1 MAPPNNR
8 RPGFSKRAQYSLFAS
23 YLLGILGAI
32 VGLLLLLV
40 SIFDPRGFS
49 ALRTIGAEVTAPV
62 SRTLAEVSD
71 VTSNAGKN
79 VSAYFNAAS
88 KNAAMQRELEKNRI
102 EILEARSLKQEN
114 QRLKRLLGLEKEVP
128 DAIGMARLIS
138 STSSSSRR
146 IATLGLGATDGI
158 LIGQPVRAPEGLV
171 GRVLETGPTTAR
183 ILLVSDGQ
191 NVTPVKRA
199 SDELP
204 AFATGR
210 GDGTVEVKAVNLGS
224 NPFKGG
230 DLMITS
236 GSGGLYAPGIP
247 VAVVISK
254 TETGAIARIL
264 ADSAKVSHVIVQ
276 PMFQAETV
284 AAVRQ
289 EQIDETEA
297 GTEATADSA
306 GDSAGGE

>member
-8 RPGFSKRAQYSLFAS
+8 RPGFSKRAQYSIFAS
-23 YLLGILGAI
+23 YLLGILGAV
-32 VGLLLLLV
+32 VGLLLLLI
-40 SIFDPRGFS
+40 SIFDPQGF
-49 ALRTIGAEVTAPV
+49 AVLRTIGAEATAPV
-62 SRTLAEVSD
+62 SKTLSEVGGA
-71 VTSNAGKN
+71 TGNAGDN
-79 VSAYFNAAS
+79 ISAYFNAAS
-88 KNAAMQRELEKNRI
+88 KNADMKRELEKSRI

-114 QRLKRLLGLEKEVP
+114 ERLKRLLDLDKEVP

-146 IATLGLGATDGI
+146 MATLGLGTTDGI

-171 GRVLETGPTTAR
+171 GRVLEAGPTTAR

-191 NVTPVKRA
+191 NVMPVKRA

-210 GDGTVEVKAVNLGS
+210 GDGTVDVRPINLGT
-224 NPFKGG
+224 NPFNGG
-230 DLMITS
+230 DLLITS

-247 VAVVISK
+247 VAVVIRK
-254 TETGAIARIL
+254 TDTGAIARIL
-264 ADSAKVSHVIVQ
+264 ANSAKVSHVIVQ

-284 AAVRQ
+284 AAIKQ
-289 EQIDETEA
+289 EKVDEAETVSE
-297 GTEATADSA
+297 
-306 GDSAGGE
+306 GGE

>member
-1 MAPPNNR
+1 MAPPKNR
-8 RPGFSKRAQYSLFAS
+8 RPGFSKRAQYSIFAS
-23 YLLGILGAI
+23 YLLGILGAV
-32 VGLLLLLV
+32 VGLLLLLI
-40 SIFDPRGFS
+40 SIFDPHGFS
-49 ALRTIGAEVTAPV
+49 VLRTIGAEATAPV
-62 SRTLAEVSD
+62 SKTLSEVGGA
-71 VTSNAGKN
+71 TGNAGEN
-79 VSAYFNAAS
+79 ISAYFNAAS
-88 KNAAMQRELEKNRI
+88 KNAEMKRELKKSRI
-102 EILEARSLKQEN
+102 EILEARALKQEN
-114 QRLKRLLGLEKEVP
+114 ERLKRLLDLDKEIP
-128 DAIGMARLIS
+128 EAIGMARLIS

-146 IATLGLGATDGI
+146 MATLGLGTTDGI

-171 GRVLETGPTTAR
+171 GRVLEAGPTTAR

-210 GDGTVEVKAVNLGS
+210 GDGTVDIRPINLGT

-236 GSGGLYAPGIP
+236 GSGGLYGPGIP
-247 VAVVISK
+247 VAVVIRK

-264 ADSAKVSHVIVQ
+264 ANSARVSHVIVQ

-284 AAVRQ
+284 AAIKQ
-289 EQIDETEA
+289 EKIDEAETE
-297 GTEATADSA
+297 TQ
-306 GDSAGGE
+306 GGE

>member
-1 MAPPNNR
+1 MAPPKNR
-8 RPGFSKRAQYSLFAS
+8 RPGFSKRAQYSIFAS

-32 VGLLLLLV
+32 VGFLLLLI
-40 SIFDPRGFS
+40 SIFDPQGFS
-49 ALRTIGAEVTAPV
+49 VLRTIGAEATAPV
-62 SRTLAEVSD
+62 SKTLSD
-71 VTSNAGKN
+71 AGSATGN
-79 VSAYFNAAS
+79 VGENIAAYFNAAS
-88 KNAAMQRELEKNRI
+88 KNTAMKRELKKNRI

-114 QRLKRLLGLEKEVP
+114 ERLKRLLKLEKEVP

-138 STSSSSRR
+138 STASSSRR
-146 IATLGLGATDGI
+146 MATLGLGITDGI

-171 GRVLETGPTTAR
+171 GRVVEAGPTTAR
-183 ILLVSDGQ
+183 ILLVSDSQ

-210 GDGTVEVKAVNLGS
+210 GDGTVDIRPINLGT

-230 DLMITS
+230 DLLITS

-247 VAVVISK
+247 VAVVIRK
-254 TETGAIARIL
+254 TDTGAIARIL
-264 ADSAKVSHVIVQ
+264 ANSAKVSHVIVQ

-284 AAVRQ
+284 AAIKQ
-289 EQIDETEA
+289 EKIDEAEA
-297 GTEATADSA
+297 EIE
-306 GDSAGGE
+306 GGE